1 MRRPKTSVLN
11 ISAHQ
16 KTTEP
21 EGASFFPESRAKPEK
36 ITVLAGET
44 AVTVKLGRR
53 SGDFAGG
60 ATKERQRTV
69 RTIKTTKKR
78 RKE

>member
-1 MRRPKTSVLN
+1 MLN

-21 EGASFFPESRAKPEK
+21 EGASFFPESKAKPEK

-53 SGDFAGG
+53 SGDFASRGRNKG
-60 ATKERQRTV
+60 EAMEGQ
-69 RTIKTTKKR
+69 
-78 RKE
+78 